1 MRWPIVFYQRNQDP
15 DFMAENETQAFISII
30 CDFYRRFLSIPF

>member
-15 DFMAENETQAFISII
+15 DFMADNETQGLFQLFVISIE
-30 CDFYRRFLSIPF
+30 DS